1 MNVESHTVNQQP
13 NRGPVQDK
21 AMDFAQIPATLITHK
36 SEPWL
41 RITARGKHAKTSC
54 AIIPLTTYSRTPE
67 GTKSSLF
74 LASFHSEH
82 GNHIRAVA
90 LCDEIAYP
98 RQLLRLLRLVF
109 NHPDTQHIVG
119 LRPGHWKRIR
129 VEHPVHVNDSM
140 PGFRFTL
147 TIKRTRLKT
156 RIERTDTED
165 VQNLPFSLDCLNS
178 PLGDMLAGILREHYT
193 TDDLPDCPVD
203 WGLI

>member
-13 NRGPVQDK
+13 NRDPVQDK
-21 AMDFAQIPATLITHK
+21 AMDFAQIPATLIAHK

-41 RITARGKHAKTSC
+41 RITVKGQRATTSC
-54 AIIPLTTYSRTPE
+54 SITPLTAASLAPTNTTP
-67 GTKSSLF
+67 SLF

-82 GNHIRAVA
+82 GNYIRAVA

-119 LRPGHWKRIR
+119 FRPGHWKRIR

-140 PGFRFTL
+140 PGFKFTL
-147 TIKRTRLKT
+147 AIKGTRLKT
-156 RIERTDTED
+156 RIKRTDTDD
-165 VQNLPFSLDCLNS
+165 VQTLPFPLDCLNYR
-178 PLGDMLAGILREHYT
+178 LGDMLAGILREHYT

-203 WGLI
+203 WALI